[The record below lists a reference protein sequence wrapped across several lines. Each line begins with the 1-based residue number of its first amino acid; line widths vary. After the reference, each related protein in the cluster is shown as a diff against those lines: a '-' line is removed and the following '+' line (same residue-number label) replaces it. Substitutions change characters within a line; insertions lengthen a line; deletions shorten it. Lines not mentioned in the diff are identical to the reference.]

1 MSFLYPFLQWGNLF
15 PYPPGGNKLI
25 PLPPGGTH
33 FLTPPGE
40 KSTNGKHIYSGAVTQ
55 MQVGRVR
62 EHISNRSAQPEGLDP
77 PPTYSNGTA
86 DLLGSNAPH
95 ESKCISA
102 EGRYALAD
110 YSSLGET

>member
-15 PYPPGGNKLI
+15 PYPPGG
-25 PLPPGGTH
+25 
-33 FLTPPGE
+33 
-40 KSTNGKHIYSGAVTQ
+40 GKTKIVKQICSYTGVVTQ
-55 MQVGRVR
+55 MEVGRVR
-62 EHISNRSAQPEGLDP
+62 EHSSSRSVQPEGLDP

>member
-15 PYPPGGNKLI
+15 PYPPRGGETKI
-25 PLPPGGTH
+25 VKQICSYTG
-33 FLTPPGE
+33 
-40 KSTNGKHIYSGAVTQ
+40 VMTQ
-55 MQVGRVR
+55 MEVGRVR
-62 EHISNRSAQPEGLDP
+62 EHSSSRSAQPEGLDP